1 MTVTAIFICGIISLF
16 IIGACAII
24 VKDTYT
30 TYSRYSG
37 KKLKTKIS
45 IFAAISITCLI
56 VAITWVVGG
65 WYCTSTAAGQR
76 AMKTQRSEFGD
87 GIQREVTVY
96 DMDGDV
102 IEHYEGRFDVD
113 VGSDGSAQRI
123 LFDDEEGNR
132 HVIYPGGGIVI
143 INEVTE

>member
-1 MTVTAIFICGIISLF
+1 MTVSAIIFCVMYSVFILIVDLFIWVSNSRRVMIITAILSTALILGGWLF
-16 IIGACAII
+16 GH
-24 VKDTYT
+24 
-30 TYSRYSG
+30 
-37 KKLKTKIS
+37 
-45 IFAAISITCLI
+45 
-56 VAITWVVGG
+56 

-87 GIQREVTVY
+87 GIQRELTVY
-96 DMDGDV
+96 DMNGDV

-113 VGSDGSAQRI
+113 TGSDGSAQRI